1 MKFIFVFLFFPSIL
15 LCSSIKEFTL
25 STFEEFKKGKLDGLQ
40 ITEKGLSLGLSFEKR
55 EKILEEGISFARE
68 TKERIIFSSIGTN
81 KIYLF
86 DNEIKEIGK
95 IEEGVITSILEFKD
109 KIYIGVSS
117 PGKIY
122 LLEKNEIKLLF
133 ELKEKKVLAMEEI
146 NGEVYFATGESGSL
160 YKIKGEKLEEIL
172 KIKEE
177 GISAIYKTKNGDIIL
192 GTYGKGL
199 ILKFDGKNSKILY
212 NSELQQI
219 SQFSEDRENNLYFL
233 ASGFPKIDEKE
244 KIQNIISIIGVC
256 DKDGRFKKIKE
267 LKDIFV
273 NAILFDERLNC
284 LLYGGT
290 DGKLYSL
297 KDEKE
302 SLLYEFEQKEVSYIF
317 KNFIIT
323 SNSCQI
329 YKINKANAGVY
340 LSEIL
345 DPKRS
350 SKWGK
355 IFWNGNGNV
364 GISVRFGEKSEVDES
379 WSEFTPTCKDRVC
392 FFENTSSYAQIK
404 VEIKEKGL
412 LENLL
417 WISKP
422 INLPPKIKSFKV
434 LKTGEVFLKGAPPA
448 DNIIIEAT
456 NPDKYG
462 MFTTIDF
469 PPPEGKEKGLKK
481 AYKKGFITLTWEVYE
496 PDNEEVEYFLDFQ
509 ASGENKWFPVFKA
522 EKITF
527 FSFDTTALPDGFY
540 KFRLT
545 AYDLPER
552 EKVEESSPLIYFDNT
567 SPEIKFKKEKDLFL
581 INVKDKSRLIKAE
594 FSCDGTPFKILNPED
609 GILDGL
615 EENFKLKSEN
625 CSFLVFRTMD
635 SFYNT
640 STVSIK

>member
-1 MKFIFVFLFFPSIL
+1 MKIFFIFLFFPNIL
-15 LCSSIKEFTL
+15 FLSSVKEFTL
-25 STFEEFKKGKLDGLQ
+25 STFEEFKKGKLDGIQ
-40 ITEKGLSLGLSFEKR
+40 ITEKGLSLGLSFEKKK
-55 EKILEEGISFARE
+55 KIEEEGISFAGE
-68 TKERIIFSSIGTN
+68 TKKGIIFSSIGTN

-95 IEEGVITSILEFKD
+95 IEEGLITSILEFKD

-117 PGKIY
+117 PAKIY

-146 NGEVYFATGESGSL
+146 NGEVYFGTGEGASL
-160 YKIKGEKLEEIL
+160 YKIKGEKLEEVL
-172 KIKEE
+172 KINEE
-177 GISAIYKTKNGDIIL
+177 GICSIYKTKNGDIFL

-212 NSELQQI
+212 NSELKQI
-219 SQFSEDRENNLYFL
+219 SQFSEDEENNLYFL

-244 KIQNIISIIGVC
+244 KTQNVISIIGIY
-256 DKDGRFKKIKE
+256 DKNGRFKKIKE
-267 LKDIFV
+267 FKDFFV
-273 NAILFDERLNC
+273 NSISFDKRLNS

-329 YKINKANAGVY
+329 YQIKKANAGIY
-340 LSEIL
+340 LSEVL

-355 IFWNGNGNV
+355 IFWKGDGNIE
-364 GISVRFGEKSEVDES
+364 ISARFGEKNEVDES
-379 WSEFTPTCKDRVC
+379 WTEFTPPCKDKIC

-422 INLPPKIKSFKV
+422 INLPPKIKNFKV
-434 LKTGEVFLKGAPPA
+434 LKAGEVFLKGSPPA
-448 DNIIIEAT
+448 DNIVIEAT

-481 AYKKGFITLTWEVYE
+481 VYKKGFITLTWEVLE
-496 PDNEEVEYFLDFQ
+496 PDNEQVEYFLDFQ
-509 ASGENKWFPVFKA
+509 RYGDSKWFPVFKA

-552 EKVEESSPLIYFDNT
+552 EKVEEFSPLLYFDNT
-567 SPEIKFKKEKDLFL
+567 SPEIKFKKEKDFFL

-609 GILDGL
+609 EILDGL

-635 SFYNT
+635 SFYNI

>member
-1 MKFIFVFLFFPSIL
+1 M
-15 LCSSIKEFTL
+15 
-25 STFEEFKKGKLDGLQ
+25 
-40 ITEKGLSLGLSFEKR
+40 
-55 EKILEEGISFARE
+55 
-68 TKERIIFSSIGTN
+68 
-81 KIYLF
+81 
-86 DNEIKEIGK
+86 
-95 IEEGVITSILEFKD
+95 EFKD

-117 PGKIY
+117 PAKIY
-122 LLEKNEIKLLF
+122 LLEKNGIKLLF

-146 NGEVYFATGESGSL
+146 NGEIYFGTGESGSL

-177 GISAIYKTKNGDIIL
+177 GISAIYKTKNGEIFL

-219 SQFSEDRENNLYFL
+219 SQFSEDIENNLYFL
-233 ASGFPKIDEKE
+233 ASGFPKMDEKE
-244 KIQNIISIIGVC
+244 KTQNVISVIGVY
-256 DKDGRFKKIKE
+256 DKSGRLKKIKE
-267 LKDIFV
+267 FKDFFV
-273 NAILFDERLNC
+273 TSISFDEKLNC

-302 SLLYEFEQKEVSYIF
+302 NLLYEFEQKEVSYIF

-329 YKINKANAGVY
+329 YQIRKANSGIY
-340 LSEIL
+340 FSEVF

-364 GISVRFGEKSEVDES
+364 EISARFGEKYEVDES
-379 WSEFTPTCKDRVC
+379 WSEFTPPCKDRVC
-392 FFENTSSYAQIK
+392 FFEKTSSYAQIK

-417 WISKP
+417 WLSKP

-434 LKTGEVFLKGAPPA
+434 LKPGEVFLKGSLPA
-448 DNIIIEAT
+448 DNIVIEAT

-481 AYKKGFITLTWEVYE
+481 AYKKGFITLMWEVLE

-509 ASGENKWFPVFKA
+509 ADGDSKWFSIFKA

-540 KFRLT
+540 RFKLT
-545 AYDLPER
+545 AQDLPKR
-552 EKVEESSPLIYFDNT
+552 EKVEEFSPLVYFDNT
-567 SPEIKFKKEKDLFL
+567 SPEIKFKKEKNFFL
-581 INVKDKSRLIKAE
+581 INVKDSSRLIKAE
-594 FSCDGTPFKILNPED
+594 FSCDGAPFKISDPED

-615 EENFKLKSEN
+615 EENFKLKDEN
-625 CSFLVFRTMD
+625 CSFLIFRAMD
-635 SFYNT
+635 SFYNI
-640 STVSIK
+640 STVNLK

>member
-1 MKFIFVFLFFPSIL
+1 MKKFFIFLFFSSIL
-15 LCSSIKEFTL
+15 FSSSVKEFSL
-25 STFEEFKKGKLDGLQ
+25 SNFEEFKKGKLDGLQ
-40 ITEKGLSLGLSFEKR
+40 ITEKGLSLGLSFEEK
-55 EKILEEGISFARE
+55 EKIPEEGLSFAME
-68 TKERIIFSSIGTN
+68 TNEGIIFSSIGTN
-81 KIYLF
+81 KIYLY
-86 DNEIKEIGK
+86 DKEIKEIGK
-95 IEEGVITSILEFKD
+95 IEEGIITSILEFKD
-109 KIYIGVSS
+109 KIFIGVSS
-117 PGKIY
+117 PAKIY

-133 ELKEKKVLAMEEI
+133 ELKEKKVLAMGEV
-146 NGEVYFATGESGSL
+146 NGEVYVGTSESANL
-160 YKIKGEKLEEIL
+160 YKIKGEKLEEVL
-172 KIKEE
+172 KTKEE
-177 GISAIYKTKNGDIIL
+177 GISAIYKTKKGDVFL

-219 SQFSEDRENNLYFL
+219 TQFSEDRDNNLYFL
-233 ASGFPKIDEKE
+233 ASDFPKMDQKE
-244 KIQNIISIIGVC
+244 KIQNVISIIGVY
-256 DKDGRFKKIKE
+256 DKKGRFNKIKE
-267 LKDIFV
+267 FKDFFV
-273 NAILFDERLNC
+273 NSIFFDERLNS

-290 DGKLYSL
+290 DGKFYSL

-302 SLLYEFEQKEVSYIF
+302 CLLYEFQQKEVSFIF

-329 YKINKANAGVY
+329 YQIKKAQKGIY
-340 LSEIL
+340 LSEVL

-355 IFWNGNGNV
+355 IFWNGDGNIE
-364 GISVRFGEKSEVDES
+364 ISVRFGEKNEIDES
-379 WSEFTPTCKDRVC
+379 WSEFTLPCKDKVC
-392 FFENTSSYAQIK
+392 SFENISSYAQIK
-404 VEIKEKGL
+404 VEIKGEGL

-422 INLPPKIKSFKV
+422 INLPPKIKSFKI
-434 LKTGEVFLKGAPPA
+434 LKPGEVFIKGALPS
-448 DNIIIEAT
+448 DNTIIEAT

-481 AYKKGFITLTWEVYE
+481 AYKKGFITLIWEASE

-509 ASGENKWFPVFKA
+509 ASGDNKWFPVFKG

-540 KFRLT
+540 RFKLT

-552 EKVEESSPLIYFDNT
+552 EKVEEFSPLIYFDNT
-567 SPEIKFKKEKDLFL
+567 PPEIKFKKEKEFFI

-594 FSCDGTPFKILNPED
+594 FSCDGNPFKISKPTD

-625 CSFLVFRTMD
+625 CSFLVFRAMD
-635 SFYNT
+635 SFYNI
-640 STVSIK
+640 STINLK